1 MSERKFKIGDVV
13 KPIKTDPD
21 SHNFE
26 EWEILKIT
34 RVSDGDPNLFEC
46 TRESDGEWDLLWGF
60 ELELVEGDCREV
72 KRELRVGDRVI
83 MVRFDRMPYPNDK
96 IGNTG
101 EVMANGGGL
110 IDVKVDSV
118 NCDCENGCDGD
129 CDVFPYFKEDEP
141 WELLEENE
149 DKTYTHEEV
158 AEILGIEKDQVETI
172 AVDISDKP
180 FEDKEVD
187 MVNHPPHYANK
198 EPETIKMIEAIL
210 PPLEFIG
217 GLKWQILKYRDRAGD
232 KWDKEEDL
240 KKAKFYYDYL
250 EDYKARKGIE

>member
-21 SHNFE
+21 SHDFE
-26 EWEILKIT
+26 EWEILTIT

-46 TRESDGEWDLLWGF
+46 TRESDGNWDLLWGF
-60 ELELVEGDCREV
+60 ELELVEG
-72 KRELRVGDRVI
+72 
-83 MVRFDRMPYPNDK
+83 
-96 IGNTG
+96 
-101 EVMANGGGL
+101 
-110 IDVKVDSV
+110 
-118 NCDCENGCDGD
+118 
-129 CDVFPYFKEDEP
+129 
-141 WELLEENE
+141 

-250 EDYKARKGIE
+250 EEYKARKGIE

>member
-26 EWEILKIT
+26 DWEILTIT

-46 TRESDGEWDLLWGF
+46 TRSDGNWDLLWGF
-60 ELELVEGDCREV
+60 ELELVDDGKVEEV
-72 KRELRVGDRVI
+72 QRELRVGDRVV
-83 MVRFDRMPYPNDK
+83 MVKLDDEPFSFDKVGN
-96 IGNTG
+96 IGKVVATDPF
-101 EVMANGGGL
+101 L
-110 IDVKVDSV
+110 ISIKVDGVDLPSCSYYRKDKV
-118 NCDCENGCDGD
+118 
-129 CDVFPYFKEDEP
+129 
-141 WELLEENE
+141 WQLLEEDE
-149 DKTYTHEEV
+149 DKTYTYEEV
-158 AEILGIEKDQVETI
+158 AEILGIQKDQVETI
-172 AVDISDKP
+172 SVDISDKP

>member
-21 SHNFE
+21 SHDFE
-26 EWEILKIT
+26 DWEILTIT

-46 TRESDGEWDLLWGF
+46 TRSDGDWDLLWGF
-60 ELELVEGDCREV
+60 ELELVEG
-72 KRELRVGDRVI
+72 
-83 MVRFDRMPYPNDK
+83 
-96 IGNTG
+96 
-101 EVMANGGGL
+101 
-110 IDVKVDSV
+110 
-118 NCDCENGCDGD
+118 
-129 CDVFPYFKEDEP
+129 
-141 WELLEENE
+141 

-250 EDYKARKGIE
+250 EEYKARKGIE